1 MNQTRI
7 MPGIVDMEGETVN
20 SLRVGRMVQRHP
32 RPRYETTCQR
42 CGTRSTESQDR
53 LVSGAGRCMAAH
65 CGKATTKRGRD
76 LLADERQRL
85 ATREAERLAEE
96 REVSERRMSAE
107 ADGWERPLSLA
118 EQQAK
123 IFRERRDQEERERIE
138 AAQRAAEAPRLEA
151 EREAA
156 EEREK
161 QEAAQRERDEKQRR
175 YWAEWVQSDNDPK
188 LFVTDAMRTAKMT
201 KAEAEQFTAKAAEQF
216 ASSPEYAPF
225 RTPENAGAILGY
237 LQRNGIRIADVETI
251 RGAFVRLRDLGLLK
265 AKPARAPQP
274 VQQPQRVNLSV
285 APEPKAPPQP
295 QPIVYHGWDLETGEP
310 RDYSER
316 EIERMSS
323 QQMAR
328 ALQMRVRGELELPRI
343 GPGPVTRKQRGEA

>member
-1 MNQTRI
+1 MNGLAEFL
-7 MPGIVDMEGETVN
+7 PGQGVGRLRVQQMISRRPEPKYEVKCDLCN
-20 SLRVGRMVQRHP
+20 SLQVVTHTQLRN
-32 RPRYETTCQR
+32 ESAR
-42 CGTRSTESQDR
+42 CKF
-53 LVSGAGRCMAAH
+53 SG
-65 CGKATTKRGRD
+65 CGKSTTKRSRD
-76 LLADERQRL
+76 LFADERQRL

-175 YWAEWVQSDNDPK
+175 YWAEWVQSDNDTK

-216 ASSPEYAPF
+216 AASPEYAPF
-225 RTPENAGAILGY
+225 RTPENADAILGY

-265 AKPARAPQP
+265 AKPAPAPQP

-285 APEPKAPPQP
+285 APESKAPPQP
-295 QPIVYHGWDLETGEP
+295 QPIVYHGWDLATGEP
-310 RDYSER
+310 RVYSER

-323 QQMAR
+323 EQMAR